1 MIKPSKNLPPW
12 GNLAL
17 EPTPAQSAAWDAL
30 TREEQLAVFREAV
43 DGPDARSD
51 SGMTADEVFA
61 RARADSRQ
69 EPCLS
74 IAFRGTPEGNW
85 TASMSLPNFVLG
97 QTGRHLCFGFDSDI
111 SKARRLDEIR
121 EGA

>member
-1 MIKPSKNLPPW
+1 MLKNSKNLPPW

-43 DGPDARSD
+43 DGPDARTD

-61 RARADSRQ
+61 RARAR
-69 EPCLS
+69 
-74 IAFRGTPEGNW
+74 IA
-85 TASMSLPNFVLG
+85 AKSHV
-97 QTGRHLCFGFDSDI
+97 
-111 SKARRLDEIR
+111 
-121 EGA
+121 